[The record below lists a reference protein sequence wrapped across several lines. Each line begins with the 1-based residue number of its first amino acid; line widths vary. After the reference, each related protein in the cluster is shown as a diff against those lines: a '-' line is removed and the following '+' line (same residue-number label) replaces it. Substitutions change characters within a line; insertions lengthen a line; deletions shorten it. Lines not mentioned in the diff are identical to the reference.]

1 MHAMLRTIVISAAFS
16 FHLVAIAQEQKL
28 YLFKR
33 ADSLKQGVKD
43 QDGRVIIPD
52 DHPVVGYWSDGEL
65 IAESILDFYGM
76 PAHQRFDFDS
86 LQAAYTANT
95 TYDRQGNVLY
105 HPFFFDNGADYIRE
119 GARRFVDVNT
129 KKMGLVHPYGKILIP
144 AQYDFVEPL
153 ESGYVRVY
161 NGVKRKAEASGEH
174 WSIVP
179 DPLKKYETFVLN
191 RAGEKVVG
199 KATATADASVRL
211 WQDSL
216 YYPAYYM
223 SRDIKEQNL
232 LTRIEQDPS
241 VQQVFVGGD
250 AQYCI
255 LERPTPGFP
264 YYVIGQA
271 KQFTPDY
278 ILVDQEGLLYH
289 FDYYKPKMPLK
300 AYLDLNKGLE

>member
-1 MHAMLRTIVISAAFS
+1 MNAMLRTIVISVLFS

-28 YLFKR
+28 YLFIT

-43 QDGRVIIPD
+43 QDGHFVIPA
-52 DHPVVGYWSDGEL
+52 DHPTVGYWSDGEL

-76 PAHQRFDFDS
+76 PAHQAFDFDS

-95 TYDRQGNVLY
+95 TYDRQGKILY

-144 AQYDFVEPL
+144 ARYDFVEPL

-161 NGVKRKAEASGEH
+161 NGVKRKVEAGGEH

-191 RAGEKVVG
+191 KDGEKVVG
-199 KATATADASVRL
+199 KVADAADTPVEL
-211 WQDSL
+211 WRDSL
-216 YYPAYYM
+216 HYPSYYTVTNK
-223 SRDIKEQNL
+223 KEQKL
-232 LTRIEQDPS
+232 LARVEQDLD
-241 VQQVFVGGD
+241 VQKLFSKAD
-250 AQYCI
+250 ADYCI
-255 LERPTPGFP
+255 IERPTTTFP
-264 YYVIGQA
+264 YYVVGQL

-278 ILVDQEGLLYH
+278 ILVDQEGQLYH

-300 AYLDLNKGLE
+300 AYLALNKGLE